1 MAKKKYRP
9 LGARLKRLR
18 EEKGLSLETLANE
31 TGLAAGFLLEIENE
45 QRIPPVAAL
54 LRISRALGVESGYL
68 LRDEE
73 EEAAA
78 EIKRRE
84 EVRKR
89 TEDYSYSMLTLDSA
103 DKHLKAFRVMI
114 DAGSHHKGVSYQHE
128 GEEFI
133 YVLKGEVEVSVGE
146 NLNHMSEGASLHF
159 NSSVVHKLRNPG
171 DKECELLVVLYTP

>member
-1 MAKKKYRP
+1 MAKKKYKP
-9 LGARLKRLR
+9 LAIRLKRLR
-18 EEKGLSLETLANE
+18 QEKGLSLETLANE

-73 EEAAA
+73 VEAA

-89 TEDYSYSMLTLDSA
+89 TEDYSYSMLTIDSA
-103 DKHLKAFRVMI
+103 EKHLKAFRVI
-114 DAGSHHKGVSYQHE
+114 IEAGSHHKGVSYQHE

-133 YVLKGEVEVSVGE
+133 YALKGEVEVSVGE
-146 NLNHMSEGASLHF
+146 NLNQLGEGESLHF
-159 NSSVVHKLRNPG
+159 NSSVVHSLRNPG
-171 DKECELLVVLYTP
+171 DSECELLVVLYTP